1 MDSEQT
7 HVGVHPHHNTRVC
20 TGAPGCCS
28 ADGRKQKH
36 FRWGRAKQGARAH
49 TTAPRTGGHLVNAS
63 VIWGMVLVNGS
74 PSPCS
79 PHQGSSKT
87 GWVTGRLAVSR
98 VARRLVA
105 RVCDFGELGELA
117 GYHGTTS
124 VTMVTR
130 NLVPAYPHWWLFRK
144 MVPAMQGHQVLGV
157 VPR

>member
-1 MDSEQT
+1 MGPLE
-7 HVGVHPHHNTRVC
+7 
-20 TGAPGCCS
+20 A
-28 ADGRKQKH
+28 
-36 FRWGRAKQGARAH
+36 GRARVARAVEPFAVG
-49 TTAPRTGGHLVNAS
+49 TKAAVA
-63 VIWGMVLVNGS
+63 VVVAVVAAAV
-74 PSPCS
+74 
-79 PHQGSSKT
+79 QGSSKT